1 MTELT
6 LLSQA
11 LIPSKAEIERG
22 ANELLSLNDIL
33 SEKNLALTEAEAHDI
48 AETRI
53 TSLRQN
59 SRIEIGIGAAG
70 RILKKFS
77 VSAYITKQNL
87 PELINFLCE
96 IFYFVKTETRD
107 SISDAELVET
117 LFEKFENEC
126 AGSTEHLADE
136 CEKLIRRYNFGS
148 PKIDDTE
155 ENEYA
160 D

>member
-11 LIPSKAEIERG
+11 LIPSKTEIERG

-33 SEKNLALTEAEAHDI
+33 SEKNLALTEAEARDI

-70 RILKKFS
+70 RI
-77 VSAYITKQNL
+77 Q
-87 PELINFLCE
+87 
-96 IFYFVKTETRD
+96 
-107 SISDAELVET
+107 
-117 LFEKFENEC
+117 
-126 AGSTEHLADE
+126 
-136 CEKLIRRYNFGS
+136 
-148 PKIDDTE
+148 KILL
-155 ENEYA
+155 
-160 D
+160 